1 MESRRGSSFSSL
13 NSYLQALSQTPAR
26 LARRAGSVSTSY
38 EEMSR
43 VKARSGSDMKR
54 TLRWYDLVGFGIGGM
69 VGAGVFVTTGRASR
83 VCAGP
88 SVIIS
93 YAIAGLCALLS
104 AFCYTEFAVDMPVA
118 GGAFSYLR
126 VTFGEFAAFLTGA
139 NLVMD
144 YVLSNAAVAR
154 SFTAYLGSA
163 IGISTSKWRLV
174 VRGLPDGFNEIDVF
188 AVLVVLVITLIICY
202 STRESSLV
210 NMVLTALHILFIG
223 FVILMGFWKGD
234 WKNFTEPAN
243 PENPSGFFPFGA
255 PGVFNGAAMVYL
267 SYIGYDA
274 VSTLAE
280 EVHNPVKNIPI
291 GVSGSVIIVTVL
303 YCLMAASMSML
314 LPYDMI
320 DADAPFSAAFRGK
333 SGGWKWVSNVMGMGA
348 SLGIL
353 TSLLVAMVGQARYM
367 CVIGRS
373 SVIPAWFAR
382 VHPKTSTPVNASVF
396 LVLALSLMFWG
407 LFLKTG
413 RLRVMGPPRT
423 VSVLQELFIHYK
435 QCICEA
441 MHVELLVPVGRI
453 RIFTAAIALFTDLN
467 VLLDLVS
474 IGTLFVFYMV
484 ANAVVYRRYVAI
496 GTTNPWPTLAFL
508 CSFSFTSILFTLIWH
523 FMPQGKGKALML
535 GACAVIAIAITQ
547 LFRCLVPQARK
558 PEFWGVPLMPW
569 IPCVSIFLNI
579 FLLGSLGGPSY
590 VRFVFFSALAVL
602 VYVLYSVHASF
613 DAEAEGSLGL
623 KNGETMRESGE
634 SDQDPSFKV

>member
-1 MESRRGSSFSSL
+1 MESSHGSSFSSL
-13 NSYLQALSQTPAR
+13 NSYIQALAQTPAR
-26 LARRAGSVSTSY
+26 FARRAGSVSTSY

-43 VKARSGSDMKR
+43 VKARSGSEMQR

-69 VGAGVFVTTGRASR
+69 VGAGVFVTTGHASR

-139 NLVMD
+139 NLIMD
-144 YVLSNAAVAR
+144 YVMSNAAVAR

-174 VRGLPDGFNEIDVF
+174 VHVLPDGFNEIDVF
-188 AVLVVLVITLIICY
+188 AVLVVLAITLIICY
-202 STRESSLV
+202 STRESSVV

-234 WKNFTEPAN
+234 SKNFTEPAD
-243 PENPSGFFPFGA
+243 PKNPSGFFPFGA

-280 EVHNPVKNIPI
+280 EVHNPVKDIPI

-303 YCLMAASMSML
+303 YCLMSASMSML

-333 SGGWKWVSNVMGMGA
+333 SDGWKWVSNVIGMGA
-348 SLGIL
+348 SFGIL
-353 TSLLVAMVGQARYM
+353 TSLLVAMLGQARYM

-373 SVIPAWFAR
+373 NVVPAWFAR

-396 LVLALSLMFWG
+396 LG
-407 LFLKTG
+407 
-413 RLRVMGPPRT
+413 
-423 VSVLQELFIHYK
+423 
-435 QCICEA
+435 
-441 MHVELLVPVGRI
+441 
-453 RIFTAAIALFTDLN
+453 IFTAAIALFTDLD
-467 VLLDLVS
+467 VLLNLVS

-508 CSFSFTSILFTLIWH
+508 CSFSLTSILFTLIWH
-523 FMPQGKGKALML
+523 FMPQGKGKAFML
-535 GACAVIAIAITQ
+535 GACSVIAIAIMQ
-547 LFRCLVPQARK
+547 LFHCLVPQARK

-613 DAEAEGSLGL
+613 DAEAEGSFGQ
-623 KNGETMRESGE
+623 KNGGILKESGE